1 MQLFFLFK
9 DVIYISHS
17 NSWKELP
24 IVRLP
29 EQKRKISA
37 YLLHFMLITFM
48 MMILAP
54 ILFLALPGLVTF
66 SWLLRA
72 LRRVM
77 PAFRTITGVI
87 RGRAGIRGR
96 AVAMPATPLAVRPAL
111 LADFEGVPLPLAAAA
126 AAARAAASAVAATAA
141 RRRGSRI
148 GGGCGGGGGG
158 GGGGGRCRH

>member
-1 MQLFFLFK
+1 
-9 DVIYISHS
+9 
-17 NSWKELP
+17 
-24 IVRLP
+24 
-29 EQKRKISA
+29 
-37 YLLHFMLITFM
+37 
-48 MMILAP
+48 
-54 ILFLALPGLVTF
+54 
-66 SWLLRA
+66 
-72 LRRVM
+72 M

>member
-1 MQLFFLFK
+1 
-9 DVIYISHS
+9 
-17 NSWKELP
+17 
-24 IVRLP
+24 
-29 EQKRKISA
+29 
-37 YLLHFMLITFM
+37 MLITFM
-48 MMILAP
+48 MTILAP

-158 GGGGGRCRH
+158 GRCRH